1 MTPGTYAY
9 RFGGY
14 AMDENGTPYH
24 LVGVGIIWFTQDG
37 NIGGNQSSAVTAL
50 TGFDHQ
56 VRTARYEL
64 IGDYEGGEGA
74 IGTAKVTFTSTEQ
87 ILKCTF
93 DFVSAGP
100 DRVWMISSG
109 GLRTTNGGQPLPTDV
124 PTDELVSGEAVRIGD
139 FPLPQ

>member
-1 MTPGTYAY
+1 MRSRHHQRLA
-9 RFGGY
+9 GY
-14 AMDENGTPYH
+14 KK
-24 LVGVGIIWFTQDG
+24 LVVQHRRHRRER
-37 NIGGNQSSAVTAL
+37 NAL
-50 TGFDHQ
+50 VHHPLKLDIAARDSVSYDHQ

-64 IGDYEGGEGA
+64 IGDYKGGEGA
-74 IGTAKVTFTSTEQ
+74 IGTANVTFTSTEQ

-109 GLRTTNGGQPLPTDV
+109 GMRTTSGGQPLPTDV

-139 FPLPQ
+139 FPLTQ